1 MCRLHHDARRLRL
14 GAEGLQRRD
23 VLRRLAALGVAAPL
37 ATLGLDRAA
46 MAGAVS
52 FLDRAELVDGVQAL
66 VARAK
71 SPELRE
77 LRVVDLR
84 GSELPWKDLGI
95 TLRKGQEVT
104 FLLGGRVWLA
114 REQDLWCEPGVA
126 FHVRTRGTRPMF
138 NPMSNTGTM
147 TATADGPL
155 EMARSIVEFQDAGGE
170 LAVPKDGYAK
180 ADAHIYGVALVWQGT
195 AQAGLA
201 SLLRHGDVA
210 GVIGAELARLQ
221 SPRKLPAGWQNFF
234 MLGGG
239 PVIFNDIGNGAI
251 AVEPLKNA
259 GVLQR
264 PVAIELKPQT
274 KLSWRWIVE
283 ELPSRLPEDQLTSHD
298 YLSIA
303 AEFDDGQ
310 DLTYFWSSSLPV
322 GKAFRCPIPRWTPLE
337 SHMVVRSGQADL
349 GKWVSDERD
358 VYADYKT
365 HIGGTAKSVVNVWL
379 LGVSLFQRRSGSAR
393 FADMQI
399 SQPGAAPLKL

>member
-1 MCRLHHDARRLRL
+1 
-14 GAEGLQRRD
+14 
-23 VLRRLAALGVAAPL
+23 
-37 ATLGLDRAA
+37 
-46 MAGAVS
+46 MAGSPS
-52 FLDRAELVDGVQAL
+52 FLDRAELIDGVTAL
-66 VARAK
+66 IASAK

-77 LRVVDLR
+77 VRVFDLS

-95 TLRKGQEVT
+95 TLTKGQEAT

-114 REQDLWCEPGVA
+114 REQDLWVEPGVA
-126 FHVRTRGTRPMF
+126 FHVRTRGARPMF

-147 TATADGPL
+147 TAAADGPI
-155 EMARSIVEFQDAGGE
+155 EMARSLVEFKDADGE
-170 LAVPKDGYAK
+170 LAVPKDEYVK
-180 ADAHIYGVALVWQGT
+180 ADARIYGVALVWRGS
-195 AQAGLA
+195 ALAGLA
-201 SLLRHGDVA
+201 SLLSHGDVNGIIA
-210 GVIGAELARLQ
+210 AEMARIQ
-221 SPRKLPAGWQNFF
+221 SPRRLPAGWHNFF

-251 AVEPLKNA
+251 SVEPLKNA
-259 GVLQR
+259 GILQR
-264 PVAIELKPQT
+264 PVGIELKPGT

-337 SHMVVRSGQADL
+337 SHMAVRSGFADL

-358 VYADYKT
+358 VYADYKE
-365 HIGGTAKSVVNVWL
+365 HIGGPAKSLVNVWL
-379 LGVSLFQRRSGSAR
+379 LGVSLFQRRSGSCR

-399 SQPGAAPLKL
+399 SQPGAATLKL